1 MRLSEIKA
9 SYTRE
14 KRESERFDFWLYN
27 VGRRFSWPVA
37 WAAVNLGVGPTGVT
51 FTSVLFVYAGA
62 LLIAA
67 GSAPWQLV
75 GALLYQLWIIFDCAD
90 GTVARTT
97 GTGSKRGEFADALG
111 GYSVSMTLYTAM
123 GVAAARN
130 ALAGGAQPTTAGL
143 YLLAGAGGALFSLFA
158 RLLYQKY
165 INIFKE
171 GSRSVKPRDQRERP
185 FMVAA
190 QNLAANSGLA
200 LPLSFFALLL
210 RLAHWFALFYLLVN
224 TMMLLFTLRRTFRK
238 LGPSDGLTEAPGQRE

>member
-9 SYTRE
+9 SYTE
-14 KRESERFDFWLYN
+14 SKRANERFDFWLYN

-37 WAAVNLGVGPTGVT
+37 WAAVNLGIGPTAIT
-51 FTSVLFVYAGA
+51 FTSVVFVYLGA

-67 GSAPWQLV
+67 GSLPVQLI

-123 GVAAARN
+123 GIAAGRA
-130 ALAGGAQPTTAGL
+130 ALAGGSEPSTAGL
-143 YLLAGAGGALFSLFA
+143 YLLAGVGGALFSLFA

-185 FMVAA
+185 FMVVA
-190 QNLAANSGLA
+190 QNIAANSGLA
-200 LPLSFFALLL
+200 LPLSFVTLLL
-210 RLAHWFALFYLLVN
+210 GLPHWFAILYLAVN
-224 TMMLLFTLRRTFRK
+224 AMMLLFTLRRTFRK